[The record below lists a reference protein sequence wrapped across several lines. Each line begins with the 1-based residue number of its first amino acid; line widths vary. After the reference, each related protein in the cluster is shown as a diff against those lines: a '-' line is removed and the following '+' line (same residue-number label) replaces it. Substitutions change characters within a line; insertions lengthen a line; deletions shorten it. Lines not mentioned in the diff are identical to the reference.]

1 MSVAKTLA
9 MTRGLPYD
17 QSKGRFTELVS
28 EEMPE
33 YAKDRRQL

>member
-1 MSVAKTLA
+1 MSVA
-9 MTRGLPYD
+9 MTGGLPYD

-33 YAKDRRQL
+33 YAKDRHQL